1 MLFAQPIG
9 LKRSVGSSEATES
22 ESARFRARQV
32 VETQFRPQPGHPHMR
47 AGLMPLDPAAF
58 DRECQARSKI
68 AAGAA
73 GIAKEWAVDDSE
85 EDAAV
90 LHGLDAAGA
99 LACRGFRISERV
111 AAPYVIPPRADL
123 KRSMLGGVVR
133 GIGSGR
139 SISRGDRAKFPPFT
153 S

>member
-1 MLFAQPIG
+1 
-9 LKRSVGSSEATES
+9 
-22 ESARFRARQV
+22 
-32 VETQFRPQPGHPHMR
+32 MR

-73 GIAKEWAVDDSE
+73 GIAKERAVDDSE

-99 LACRGFRISERV
+99 LHELACRGFRISERV
-111 AAPYVIPPRADL
+111 AAPYVIPASPGPEKIDA
-123 KRSMLGGVVR
+123 GGVVR
-133 GIGSGR
+133 RIDSGR
-139 SISRGDRAKFPPFT
+139 SIGRGDRAKFPPFT